1 MYLCGMKPK
10 SNKLQIA
17 SFDDTTVV
25 GINSVL
31 VDYKLAWSLNNKL
44 ALDLVR
50 YDDLVFEGAP
60 FSFFYYTAGENYNV
74 YNLVSLVCK
83 DKVLYP
89 FSPRLD
95 YLLLIQNSIT
105 PERQISIMRSLREV
119 DGIGHAFVLE
129 KDRNLRMV
137 LETIA
142 DCEQQMIDKKK
153 RLNDIHAVRQRM
165 REEEA
170 QLAALREQS

>member
-1 MYLCGMKPK
+1 MKPK

-74 YNLVSLVCK
+74 YNLVSLASK

-119 DGIGHAFVLE
+119 DGIGHAFILE
-129 KDRNLRMV
+129 KDKNLRMV